1 MSLSSARSD
10 VAPVDSFS
18 DEKKASLE
26 HEVSSPTSILYST
39 PPPKPKLPIAWQ
51 AVMVFLTCMCTFG
64 NHWSNGLI
72 IALKTTIE
80 TNLNINNSE
89 FATLVAVTNLINT
102 FLCVGVGFVIDRFG
116 GPLLSVVLA
125 AFHFGGALVQAGATT
140 NHFDSYP
147 LLVAGKVIAAVG
159 DGSLDNAQ
167 HKIFTTY
174 FAPGKGFAFSIGL
187 IWAMANLA
195 QFTGQSTANVMSTD
209 LGSYAWPL
217 WISSVISLLSLLC
230 AIGVFV
236 LDKYL
241 RSRYDVVDHSRRAD
255 KGGAP
260 LASVKKATFHWPAVR
275 RLPLT
280 FWMVVLFAIF
290 ENAGVQAFVS
300 ISTQFA
306 QQRLQQG
313 AVIGGWVS
321 SFYLLLPVGLTPF
334 LGVFIDAYGHRL
346 TLLFMSGLLFMIS
359 MLLLRLS
366 GSVSAFIAAYVFYA
380 LSQSFTPA
388 PQVEIVRSI
397 IPDPHYYG
405 LAFAIK
411 KSIVQASIVII
422 VTVAGKLQDES
433 PTSSLMNPVIMWLAY
448 SAVSVLVSGGL
459 LIACYTKFGKRLL
472 PAARLSQVR
481 PRDLSAEVDKLWN
494 STRVMGVQSPIDL
507 ERTQSEDGTG
517 ASLTNKHKEVI
528 LKSPL
533 GTNTSLYSRW
543 AAVVMGVMVVIIA
556 WVIFGLGVEWGVHGN
571 VIAGTVGT

>member
-10 VAPVDSFS
+10 IAPIDSFS
-18 DEKKASLE
+18 DEKKASLDNDLTT
-26 HEVSSPTSILYST
+26 PTPVLGST
-39 PPPKPKLPIAWQ
+39 ASTKPKLPIAWQ

-80 TNLNINNSE
+80 TNLKINNSE
-89 FATLVAVTNLINT
+89 FATLVAVTNLMNT
-102 FLCVGVGFVIDRFG
+102 FLCVGVGFLIDRFG
-116 GPLLSVVLA
+116 GASSSVVLA
-125 AFHFGGALVQAGATT
+125 AFHFAGSIVQAGATT
-140 NHFDSYP
+140 NGYDNYP

-195 QFTGQSTANVMSTD
+195 QFTGQATANVMATD

-217 WISSVISLLSLLC
+217 WISAVISLLSLLC
-230 AIGVFV
+230 AIGVSL

-241 RSRYDVVDHSRRAD
+241 HARYDIVDHSRRPDQRKISA
-255 KGGAP
+255 
-260 LASVKKATFHWPAVR
+260 KKMPTFHWPAVR

-280 FWMVVLFAIF
+280 FWILVLFAIF

-306 QQRLQQG
+306 QQRLQSG

-321 SFYLLLPVGLTPF
+321 SMYLLLPVALTPF
-334 LGVFIDAYGHRL
+334 LGVFIDAYGHRV
-346 TLLFMSGLLFMIS
+346 TLLFMSGMLFLIS
-359 MLLLRLS
+359 MLFLRLS
-366 GSVSAFIAAYVFYA
+366 GTVTSFIVAYVFYA

-448 SAVSVLVSGGL
+448 SAISVVAAGIL
-459 LIACYTKFGKRLL
+459 LIACYTKVGKRLL

-481 PRDLSAEVDKLWN
+481 PRDLAEEVDKLWN
-494 STRVMGVQSPIDL
+494 STRATREHQSVDL
-507 ERTQSEDGTG
+507 ERTQSDDGTN
-517 ASLTNKHKEVI
+517 ALLTNKRKEVI
-528 LKSPL
+528 MKSPMDSS
-533 GTNTSLYSRW
+533 TSLYARW
-543 AAVVMGVMVVIIA
+543 AAIIMGALVVVIGWA
-556 WVIFGLGVEWGVHGN
+556 IFGLGVEWGVHGN
-571 VIAGTVGT
+571 IIAGTVGT